1 MIEVRH
7 IIYSLCDKGFAAFL
21 ENLIY
26 TVEEHSGYWERLQCP
41 KCDTELFVSD
51 TVDFYLLPEEVNAK
65 QTRIIIR

>member
-7 IIYSLCDKGFAAFL
+7 IICPLCDKGFAAFL

-26 TVEEHSGYWERLQCP
+26 TVEGHSGYWERLQCP
-41 KCDTELFVSD
+41 KCDTELFVSY